1 MKGRA
6 ILPMP
11 VFSGKPV
18 KANDPG
24 VTRKSGIFKA
34 LLDLIPVILVWF
46 SAFCIYMA
54 SLAAN
59 HYLREGGGVPAAPAA
74 LLINSSRMYGPYLV
88 ALLFTVLL
96 IAYRIKYPKGLRV
109 IQVGTLSIM
118 LLYASF
124 AVLAMMTPFM
134 CMCDAWQ
141 QW

>member
-1 MKGRA
+1 
-6 ILPMP
+6 
-11 VFSGKPV
+11 
-18 KANDPG
+18 
-24 VTRKSGIFKA
+24 
-34 LLDLIPVILVWF
+34 
-46 SAFCIYMA
+46 MA

-59 HYLREGGGVPAAPAA
+59 HYLREGGGVPATPAA
-74 LLINSSRMYGPYLV
+74 LLISTSRMYGPYLV
-88 ALLFTVLL
+88 ALLFTLL
-96 IAYRIKYPKGLRV
+96 HIGCRMKYPKYFRV